1 MSYYTRL
8 ELQWDDADYA
18 LGTLTP
24 EMVCAAAEDFILR
37 SGWSRAV
44 LDDLRVSA
52 AGKSLGNWGY
62 NDVCAEALI
71 EMFREISRA
80 FPVITFFV
88 RGIGEDMVDTWI
100 REFRAG
106 EVIAK
111 FGPFEPSA
119 EVSSQLQANI

>member
-8 ELQWDDADYA
+8 ELQWDDADYT

-24 EMVCAAAEDFILR
+24 EMVCAAAEDFVTQ

-52 AGKSLGNWGY
+52 AGKGLGNWGY
-62 NDVCAEALI
+62 NDVYAEALI
-71 EMFREISRA
+71 EMLQDISRA
-80 FPVITFFV
+80 FPAVTFFV
-88 RGIGEDMVDTWI
+88 RGIGEDMLDTWI
-100 REFRAG
+100 RDFRSG
-106 EVIAK
+106 EVVAQ

-119 EVSSQLQANI
+119 